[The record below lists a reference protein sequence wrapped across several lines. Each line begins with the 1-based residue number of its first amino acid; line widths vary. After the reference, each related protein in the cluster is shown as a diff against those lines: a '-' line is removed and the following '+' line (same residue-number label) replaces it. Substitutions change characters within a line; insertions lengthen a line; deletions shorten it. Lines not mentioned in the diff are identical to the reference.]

1 MQNKISPRVPK
12 YNILVTLE
20 DIQIT
25 DVADIIANTTEENYI
40 IWIDI
45 TGASPR
51 IITGKQP
58 ISNQLYITSDAA
70 LPSLELILCNGEEYN
85 KFVVEATFT
94 GGTQILNTENIET
107 AADIS
112 FEVPSKYDNEHS
124 LYFILWPKSSNI
136 LETSAAIPCVPSKRI
151 KIENSTTGSS
161 IYYTTDGNDPLN
173 TANLYSTPFDV
184 LKGTTVKAKAFKE
197 GMRSSDVATL
207 IVN

>member
-1 MQNKISPRVPK
+1 MQNKISPRVPI
-12 YNILVTLE
+12 YSIFVTQE
-20 DIQIT
+20 DIQIE
-25 DVADIIANTTEENYI
+25 DITAENYI

-51 IITGKQP
+51 IIAGNQVM
-58 ISNQLYITSDAA
+58 SNKLYIVSSAA

-85 KFVVEATFT
+85 KFVVEATYT

-107 AADIS
+107 AVDTS
-112 FEVPSKYDNEHS
+112 FEVPSKYKNESS
-124 LYFILWPKSSNI
+124 LYFVLWMKSYNI
-136 LETSAAIPCVPSKRI
+136 LTTSAAISYIPSRQI

-173 TANLYSTPFDV
+173 TYNLYSTPFDV
-184 LKGTTVKAKAFKE
+184 LKGATVKAKAFKE

>member
-1 MQNKISPRVPK
+1 MQNKISPRVPI
-12 YNILVTLE
+12 YSIFVTQE
-20 DIQIT
+20 DIQIE
-25 DVADIIANTTEENYI
+25 DITEENYI

-51 IITGKQP
+51 IITGNQVM
-58 ISNQLYITSDAA
+58 SNKLYIVSSAA

-85 KFVVEATFT
+85 KFVVEATYT

-107 AADIS
+107 AVDTS
-112 FEVPSKYDNEHS
+112 FEVPSKYKNESS
-124 LYFILWPKSSNI
+124 LYFVLWMKSYNI
-136 LETSAAIPCVPSKRI
+136 LTTSAAISYIPSRQI

-173 TANLYSTPFDV
+173 TDNLYSTPFDV
-184 LKGTTVKAKAFKE
+184 LKGATVKAKAFKE